1 MRQLCLNLPINL
13 KKSKNSSQQSLKK
26 NQVVFLPLLII
37 RTKKSHLLAILFLV
51 QNKMKILIIN
61 KVQQVV
67 VCYQEQQQVRDH
79 PTSLHS
85 LVTPRHLMLKTKRK
99 RSKLHL
105 LSLEIL
111 IKLILLLRRNPH
123 CLPSLQPSP
132 LKQVIAKITLS

>member
-67 VCYQEQQQVRDH
+67 VCY
-79 PTSLHS
+79 
-85 LVTPRHLMLKTKRK
+85 
-99 RSKLHL
+99 
-105 LSLEIL
+105 
-111 IKLILLLRRNPH
+111 
-123 CLPSLQPSP
+123 
-132 LKQVIAKITLS
+132 